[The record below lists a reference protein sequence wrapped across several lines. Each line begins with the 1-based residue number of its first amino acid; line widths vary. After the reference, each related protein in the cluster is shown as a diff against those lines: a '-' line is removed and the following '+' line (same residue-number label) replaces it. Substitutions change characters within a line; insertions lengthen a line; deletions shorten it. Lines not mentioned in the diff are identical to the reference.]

1 MAMLKKRDKKAIEK
15 EFANLKDPVKLIYFT
30 QEMEC
35 QFCEQTRELLEE
47 VGELSDKLSVEIYD
61 FVKDKEKA
69 LQYRIDKIPATI
81 VEGKKD
87 YGIRYF
93 GVPSGYEFSTL
104 LGSILEVSNE
114 ESGLSDKTKE
124 LVKAINTP
132 IHIQVFVTP
141 TWPYCPGAVS
151 LAHKLA
157 LECEAI
163 TGDMVEAIEFPQL
176 TQKYGVMGVPKTIIN
191 DEIEFEGALPEELFV
206 AQLMSA
212 LKG

>member
-141 TWPYCPGAVS
+141 T
-151 LAHKLA
+151 
-157 LECEAI
+157 
-163 TGDMVEAIEFPQL
+163 
-176 TQKYGVMGVPKTIIN
+176 
-191 DEIEFEGALPEELFV
+191 
-206 AQLMSA
+206 
-212 LKG
+212 